1 LARTLEILLIWNVEF
16 SLKRSYLN
24 NLDFKEHININK
36 YFTDMITKYFKQ
48 SQESKWQDSPPLH
61 FTLCWNNGIPLVS
74 SLDSRHPNA
83 INITSVRMKSEP
95 WGHYTPTF
103 YFDEILEI
111 GSTGSKRNARG
122 NAFDEKESLAKVAF
136 LKSNLQKAIRRR
148 ETAIAVKSTKVLM
161 ELSTGE
167 LLRRLPVIIVED
179 VGICSSIS
187 VLVWLLA
194 VTCNGYELQKHE
206 KDYILGI
213 VCSLCSIEYQD
224 VPDKRDVFHYQNR
237 MTMKKWNAM
246 ALNDCKKSGFLAMY
260 IRVNYGGSKGDM
272 EIFRYFMEK
281 CIDGNAKFIEEN
293 IVPIDSNDLKCN
305 FTIHNDVIISAI
317 DFHIYP
323 EMLSNLSVKLML
335 EKQTIKDAIWWC
347 ESGVNLRNGAF
358 VPHDLEKHLKVYNV
372 IKRELMQL
380 KHGYKRMLEMS
391 W

>member
-1 LARTLEILLIWNVEF
+1 
-16 SLKRSYLN
+16 
-24 NLDFKEHININK
+24 
-36 YFTDMITKYFKQ
+36 MITKYFKQ
-48 SQESKWQDSPPLH
+48 CQESKWQDSPPLH
-61 FTLCWNNGIPLVS
+61 FTLCWDNGTPIVS

-83 INITSVRMKSEP
+83 VNITSVCMKNEP
-95 WGHYTPTF
+95 WGQYTPTF

-111 GSTGSKRNARG
+111 GNSKRNGIVA
-122 NAFDEKESLAKVAF
+122 DEKGSVSKIAF

-148 ETAIAVKSTKVLM
+148 EAGIAVRSTNELM

-194 VTCNGYELQKHE
+194 VTSNGYELQKHE

-213 VCSLCSIEYQD
+213 VHWLCSIEYQD
-224 VPDKRDVFHYQNR
+224 VPDKRDVFQYQNR
-237 MTMKKWNAM
+237 LTMEKWNAM
-246 ALNDCKKSGFLAMY
+246 ALNDCKKSCFLAMF

-272 EIFRYFMEK
+272 KIFRFFMEK
-281 CIDGNAKFIEEN
+281 CIDGYDKLIEEN
-293 IVPIDSNDLKCN
+293 IVPIDFNNVNCN
-305 FTIHNDVIISAI
+305 FNIHNDVMISAI

-335 EKQTIKDAIWWC
+335 EKQTIKDAIWLC